1 MPVQVSDV
9 EVLRTYLRR
18 VIADAKHHASGV
30 EEIVL
35 ALAGGVISRKN
46 SSPLEVQKAP
56 KRGMGHALR
65 FRSTSGRRYALS
77 YDHGAGAIVLKDG
90 SSQGNVLH
98 SFTNT
103 TSLAQVASIFARL

>member
-1 MPVQVSDV
+1 VPVHVNDV
-9 EVLRTYLRR
+9 EVLRTYLRG
-18 VIADAKHHASGV
+18 VIADAQHHARGV

-46 SSPLEVQKAP
+46 STPLEVQRAP

-65 FRSTSGRRYALS
+65 FRSTRGRRYALS
-77 YDHGAGAIVLKDG
+77 YDHAAGAIVLKDG

-98 SFTNT
+98 SFTNAT
-103 TSLAQVASIFARL
+103 PLSQVAAIFAAL